1 MNHTHTFRRPLRPLA
16 AALLTLTCTAMT
28 VANAQTSTLG
38 TRNSLNQPNPA
49 VLSNPGAA
57 WKDYSRA
64 EQYPNAITLPLQ
76 FITLSSG
83 KKLAVLVSVPADANG
98 KAVPGSFPVILT
110 QTAYRIDMGQ
120 LIGGIMPSGPTLM
133 IGGKDKFMIT
143 RGYITVAVD
152 ILGAGMS
159 QGEEQ
164 LLGEAEQKAYGEAL
178 DWATKQ
184 PWSNGSVGLAG
195 TSYLG
200 IDSLLTAQQQ
210 NPAVKA
216 VFAQVPMG
224 DPYRGTVAPGG
235 LMNAT
240 FIGLWMT
247 LTQNLSTANDAAKL
261 AYPAFA
267 AQIDAA
273 TQEHKAAV
281 NNWYLPTLTGA
292 LSGANGLATDDGN
305 FWAVRSPLEGAAR
318 IKAPTF
324 IVGASND
331 IFQRDEPLLYEQ
343 LKRNVNTKLVILP
356 GSHVG
361 SILAGQSSANNSL
374 SNGAPGSESLLLA
387 WFDQYLKGFNTG
399 ADAMPNVTQYVQ
411 GYGLLGVKRYATATD
426 WPHPQLTPK
435 RYYLHGNGKL
445 NTSLP
450 AAGEATRTVTEPKA
464 PVVTASQ
471 TDKGNLQTS
480 VTLNDGS
487 DCSNSNVQW
496 SLGINGL
503 VPLPC
508 HSNDAIV
515 EAAQKALNYQT
526 DILTSDLYLNGPIQ
540 ADIWMTASKTQAALA
555 IRVDDVDLLGVAT
568 PITTGLM
575 SAGYRAVDTAR
586 SRYINDVMIQPWHP
600 FTAASVQAV
609 TPGQPMLV
617 PVEIFPAAVLVRAG
631 HRLRISISASNQT
644 QGIWT
649 TPQQALANGN
659 VSTIL
664 NDPGHPSSVVLPV
677 VPASVL
683 R

>member
-1 MNHTHTFRRPLRPLA
+1 MNQKKFRLAASPLA
-16 AALLTLTCTAMT
+16 AALLLLTGTAMT
-28 VANAQTSTLG
+28 AAHALTTTLG
-38 TRNSLNQPNPA
+38 TRNSASQSNPA
-49 VLSNPGAA
+49 VTVNAGAT
-57 WKDYSRA
+57 WKNYTRA
-64 EQYPNAITLPLQ
+64 EQYPNAVTLPLQ
-76 FITLSSG
+76 FITLSTG

-98 KAVPGSFPVILT
+98 KAISGRFPVILT

-120 LIGGIMPSGPTLM
+120 LIGGIMPKGPTLM

-143 RGYITVAVD
+143 RGYISVAVD

-178 DWATKQ
+178 DWVTKQ
-184 PWSNGSVGLAG
+184 SWSNGSVGLAG

-210 NPAVKA
+210 HPAVKA

-224 DPYRGTVAPGG
+224 DPYRGTVAAGG

-261 AYPAFA
+261 AWPAFA

-281 NNWYLPTLTGA
+281 NNWYLPTLNGA
-292 LSGANGLATDDGN
+292 LNGETGLATDDGN

-318 IKAPTF
+318 IQAPTF
-324 IVGASND
+324 IIGASND

-343 LKRNVNTKLVILP
+343 LKRNVNAKLLILP

-361 SILAGQSSANNSL
+361 SILAGQSSANNATSQ
-374 SNGAPGSESLLLA
+374 GAPDSESLLLA
-387 WFDQYLKGFNTG
+387 WFDQYVKGLSTG
-399 ADAMPNVTQYVQ
+399 ADTMPNVTQFVE
-411 GYGLLGVKRYATATD
+411 GYGLLGIKRYATATD
-426 WPHPQLTPK
+426 WPHPQMAPK

-445 NTSLP
+445 NTQLP
-450 AAGEATRTVTEPKA
+450 VAGEATRTVTEPKA

-515 EAAQKALNYQT
+515 EAKQKALNYQT

-555 IRVDDVDLLGVAT
+555 IRVDDVDLLGIAT

-575 SAGYRAVDTAR
+575 SAAYRAVDSSR
-586 SRYINDVMIQPWHP
+586 SRYVNNIMIQPWHP
-600 FTAASVQAV
+600 FTAASVQPV
-609 TPGQPMLV
+609 VPGQPMLV
-617 PVEIFPAAVLVRAG
+617 PVEIFPAAALIRAG

-649 TPQQALANGN
+649 VPQQAQANGN

-664 NDPGHPSSVVLPV
+664 NDPAHPSSVVLPV